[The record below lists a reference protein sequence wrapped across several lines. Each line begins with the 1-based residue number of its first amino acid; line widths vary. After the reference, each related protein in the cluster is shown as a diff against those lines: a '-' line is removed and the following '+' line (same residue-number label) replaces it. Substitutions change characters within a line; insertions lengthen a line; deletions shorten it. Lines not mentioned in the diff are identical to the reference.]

1 MSDLQTISRHRAH
14 GGWLGYYQ
22 HNSTTITAPMRFA
35 LYEPPAAA
43 AMPVPVVYFLAGL
56 TCTEETFAIKAA
68 ALQSA
73 AALGLMLVAPDTS
86 PRVRLPGDDA
96 AWDFGLAAGFYVDAT
111 LAPWSRHYRMYSYVA
126 DELPTLVAEHFPAE
140 RRRQSIMGH
149 SMGGH
154 GALVIALR
162 NPGQYRSV
170 SAFAPVS
177 APSQVAWGQKAFA
190 GYLGANRDAWL
201 QYDATALVA
210 RARAPGT
217 IRIDQGSADQFLAD
231 QLRPELFVAACKASG
246 QPLDYRLHDGY
257 DHGYFFIQS
266 FIEEHL
272 RMHAAALE
280 QPIKTA

>member
-1 MSDLQTISRHRAH
+1 
-14 GGWLGYYQ
+14 
-22 HNSTTITAPMRFA
+22 MRFA